1 MVFFFFFC
9 PWCHVVRGH
18 DPVFSGAGRMGFIVF
33 LFSLFSSFL
42 MYEMTPFFT
51 VDTYPWGYRLSIP
64 IVHVLLLL
72 GTVV

>member
-1 MVFFFFFC
+1 MVFFFFC

-51 VDTYPWGYRLSIP
+51 VDTYPCG
-64 IVHVLLLL
+64 
-72 GTVV
+72 